1 MKYKGGIVLQK
12 KFQSGFVSLVGR
24 PNVGKSTLMNHLIGE
39 KIAIISNKPQT
50 TRNKITS
57 ILTKENFQCIFIDTP
72 GIHKP
77 KHKLGEYMVKS
88 AENALNEIDVV
99 LMLIEPTEKVLDK
112 DKYVLE
118 YLKNVKT
125 PVILVINKIDTVE
138 KQKLLQVIDNY
149 RKEYRFADV
158 VPISAIKGQNTE
170 ELLNVIQK
178 YLPEGPQY
186 FPEDMVTDQPE
197 RQIVSE
203 IIREKALHLLQDEIP
218 HGIAVEIMSMKKR
231 TDKNLVDVEATIYC
245 EKESHKGIVIG
256 KQGSMLK
263 KIGSRART
271 DVERLLGSPI
281 YLQLWVKVKKDWRD
295 SDFLLKNFGY
305 DSRNI

>member
-1 MKYKGGIVLQK
+1 MQK

-24 PNVGKSTLMNHLIGE
+24 PNVGKSTLMNHFIGE

-57 ILTKENFQCIFIDTP
+57 ILTKEHFQCVFIDTP

-88 AENALNEIDVV
+88 AENALNEVDVV
-99 LMLIEPTEKVLDK
+99 LMLIEPTERVLEL
-112 DKYVLE
+112 DKYVIE
-118 YLKNVKT
+118 RLKNVKT
-125 PVILVINKIDTVE
+125 PVVLVINKIDTIE
-138 KQKLLQVIDNY
+138 KQKLLKVIDQY
-149 RKEYRFADV
+149 RQIYDFAEV

-170 ELLNVIQK
+170 SLLHVIEK

-197 RQIVSE
+197 RQIVAE
-203 IIREKALHLLQDEIP
+203 IIREKALHLLEDEIP
-218 HGIAVEIMSMKKR
+218 HGIAVEITSMKKR
-231 TDKNLVDVEATIYC
+231 PNKNLVDVEATIYC
-245 EKESHKGIVIG
+245 EKESHKGIIIG

-263 KIGSRART
+263 KIGSRARI
-271 DVERLLGSPI
+271 DAERLLGSPI

-305 DSRNI
+305 DTKKI

>member
-1 MKYKGGIVLQK
+1 MQK

-24 PNVGKSTLMNHLIGE
+24 PNVGKSTLMNHFIGE

-57 ILTKENFQCIFIDTP
+57 ILTRQNFQCIFIDTP

-88 AENALNEIDVV
+88 AENALNEIDII
-99 LMLIEPTEKVLDK
+99 LMLIEPTEKVLEK
-112 DKYVLE
+112 DKYVIE

-125 PVILVINKIDTVE
+125 PVILVINKIDTIE
-138 KQKLLQVIDNY
+138 KQKLLQIIDNY
-149 RKEYRFADV
+149 RSLYDFAEV

-170 ELLNVIQK
+170 ELLKVIQK

-203 IIREKALHLLQDEIP
+203 IIREKTLHLLQDEIP

-231 TDKNLVDVEATIYC
+231 ADKDLVDIQATIYC

-263 KIGSRART
+263 KIGSRSRT

-305 DSRNI
+305 DSKNI

>member
-1 MKYKGGIVLQK
+1 MQK

-24 PNVGKSTLMNHLIGE
+24 PNVGKSTLMNHFIGE

-57 ILTKENFQCIFIDTP
+57 IFTRQDFQCIFIDTP

-99 LMLIEPTEKVLDK
+99 LMLIEPTEKVLEK
-112 DKYVLE
+112 DKYVIE

-125 PVILVINKIDTVE
+125 PVILVINKIDTIE

-149 RKEYRFADV
+149 RNLYHFAEV
-158 VPISAIKGQNTE
+158 VPISAIKGQNTQ

-203 IIREKALHLLQDEIP
+203 IIREKTLHLLQDEIP

-231 TDKNLVDVEATIYC
+231 TDKDLVDIHATIYC

-263 KIGSRART
+263 KIGSRSRI

-295 SDFLLKNFGY
+295 SDLLLKNFGY